1 MPCSSSARST
11 ATRSVMSACT
21 RGSAASA
28 SSSSSSRSRCSSVD
42 ASSATTGMDSSI
54 SCRTTQAPMQPL
66 APVTRKRSAI
76 RAAYIRVHAGTDGAA
91 PDASPV
97 RTGRGTIP
105 RRMFTKVLV
114 ANRGEIAVRVI
125 RALDELGIASVAVY
139 SEADRDAQHVRR
151 ATEAY
156 LLGPGP
162 AAESYLKVDKL
173 LDVIEQSGAE
183 AVHPGYGF
191 LAENAAFATALEEN
205 GITFIGPPAKAIE
218 AMGSKTRARELMKG
232 AGVPIVPGTTDP
244 VESLGD
250 ARRIA
255 EDIGY
260 PIAVK
265 AAGGGG
271 GKGFR
276 VAMEPDK
283 LQEAFEGAAREGEKF
298 FSDDTVYLERY
309 LPDPRHVEVQV
320 LADKQ
325 GNTIHLG
332 ERDCSIQRRHQKLI
346 EESPAPLVDAEL
358 RARIGAIATEA
369 ATAVGY
375 HSAGTIEGLLQDGE
389 YFFLEMNTRVQVEH
403 CVTEETTGVDIVRE
417 QIRIAAGEELA
428 FTQEDV
434 RWHGHAIEC
443 RINAEDAA
451 KNFAPAPGTIT
462 HYREP
467 SGPGVRVDS
476 GVLTGSEITPLY
488 DPMVAK
494 LIVWDADRER
504 ATRRMLRALKEFEI
518 EGVRTL
524 IPFHKAIMAS
534 EQWARGETC
543 RDLIEDRDWLKRLA
557 QPKPEPPAED
567 AAETVE
573 RTYAVEVSGRRFD
586 VKVIGEAP
594 AANGA
599 GPAAAAGR
607 PAPRRER
614 KAASGGGGGDV
625 LASPL
630 QGNVFKVLVEK
641 GAQVE
646 AGALICI
653 IEAMKMENEITAHK
667 AGTIEELPIS
677 EGAAVASGD
686 TLAVIK

>member
-1 MPCSSSARST
+1 
-11 ATRSVMSACT
+11 
-21 RGSAASA
+21 
-28 SSSSSSRSRCSSVD
+28 
-42 ASSATTGMDSSI
+42 
-54 SCRTTQAPMQPL
+54 
-66 APVTRKRSAI
+66 
-76 RAAYIRVHAGTDGAA
+76 
-91 PDASPV
+91 
-97 RTGRGTIP
+97 
-105 RRMFTKVLV
+105 MFSKVLV

-139 SEADRDAQHVRR
+139 SEADRESQHVRR
-151 ATEAY
+151 AGEAY

-173 LDVIEQSGAE
+173 LEVIERSGAE

-191 LAENAAFATALEEN
+191 LAENAAFAKRLEDE
-205 GITFIGPPAKAIE
+205 GITFIGPPAAAIE
-218 AMGSKTRARELMKG
+218 AMGSKTRARELMQR
-232 AGVPIVPGTTDP
+232 AGVPIVPGTTEP
-244 VESLGD
+244 VETLD
-250 ARRIA
+250 KAREIA

-276 VAMEPDK
+276 VALEPDK

-298 FSDDTVYLERY
+298 FSDATVYLERY

-320 LADKQ
+320 LADRH
-325 GNTIHLG
+325 GNVVHLG

-346 EESPAPLVDAEL
+346 EESPAPMVDDEL
-358 RARIGAIATEA
+358 RARIGEIAVEA
-369 ATAVGY
+369 ARAVGY

-389 YFFLEMNTRVQVEH
+389 YYFLEMNTRVQVEH

-417 QIRIAAGEELA
+417 QILIAAGEELSFA
-428 FTQEDV
+428 QDDI

-462 HYREP
+462 SYFEP
-467 SGPGVRVDS
+467 AGPGVRVDS
-476 GVLTGSEITPLY
+476 GVLAGSEITPLY

-494 LIVWDADRER
+494 LIVWDADREK
-504 ATRRMLRALKEFEI
+504 ATRRMLRALDEFQI

-534 EQWARGETC
+534 EQWANAETC
-543 RDLIEDRDWLKRLA
+543 RDLIEDRAWLKQLA
-557 QPKPEPPAED
+557 QPKPEKADEGAEKVARD
-567 AAETVE
+567 
-573 RTYAVEVSGRRFD
+573 YLVEVGGKRFE
-586 VKVIGEAP
+586 VKVHGEAT
-594 AANGA
+594 AARNGA
-599 GPAAAAGR
+599 VR
-607 PAPRRER
+607 PTPRRER
-614 KAASGGGGGDV
+614 RSSGSSASGDT
-625 LASPL
+625 LTSPL
-630 QGNVFKVLVEK
+630 QGNVFKVLVQQ
-641 GAQVE
+641 GAAVE
-646 AGALICI
+646 EGALICI

-667 AGTIEELPIS
+667 AGTVAELPIS

-686 TLAVIK
+686 TLAVIR